1 MVSRLFQIV
10 VAAGLFVLP
19 GMATAVDSGLKA
31 LTDRSDLLGWEAVGR
46 VDIADGGYC
55 TGVLLAPDTVLT
67 AAHCVM
73 DTKTGERLDVKTLE
87 FRAGFRDGEVIA
99 RSGISG
105 AVAHP
110 NFDPLAEND
119 GDSIRHDVAL
129 LRLSQP
135 IPAAVASPYRVS
147 GPPASGHPVTVVSYG
162 KGRSNAASRQS
173 GCALMAQA
181 EGLIAFGCQGDP
193 GSSGAP
199 VFDTSGRHPEIISII
214 SSGTTYK
221 GQPAVL
227 GMSLPEMVADLERA
241 FRTGEGVWPEV
252 LPDARHVVSGS
263 TKRAGTAR
271 FLRP

>member
-1 MVSRLFQIV
+1 MRGILSRTLL
-10 VAAGLFVLP
+10 AAAVGAFP
-19 GMATAVDSGLKA
+19 GAALAMDTELKP

-46 VDIADGGYC
+46 VEIGDGGYC

-67 AAHCVM
+67 AAHCVL
-73 DTKTGERLDVKTLE
+73 DTETGERVDVSTLE

-99 RSGISG
+99 RSDVSL

-110 NFDPLAEND
+110 RFDPLAEND

-129 LRLSQP
+129 LRLVNP
-135 IPAAVASPYRVS
+135 IPAATASPYRVS
-147 GPPASGHPVTVVSYG
+147 SPPVSGHPVTVVSYG
-162 KGRSNAASRQS
+162 KGRANAASRQS
-173 GCALMAQA
+173 GCELLAQA

-199 VFDTSGRHPEIISII
+199 VFDTSGNHPKIVSII

-227 GMSLPEMVADLERA
+227 GMSLPDMVTDLERA
-241 FRTGEGVWPEV
+241 FQTGVGVWPEV
-252 LPDARHVVSGS
+252 LPDARHVRRGS